1 MVSLRQLFYKRIVR
15 LKKKHKKRNTALRKC
30 PQKKGVIMKLFT
42 ESPKKPNSANR
53 RVASVFIS
61 SIRKRIRVQIPGESL
76 GGLQKFSRVLIRGGH
91 TRDLPGIRYRI
102 IRGKFDSQ
110 PLFNRRTARSKYGL
124 KRDLGVE
131 AVFLKHLIK

>member
-30 PQKKGVIMKLFT
+30 PQKRGFIVKLFT

-53 RVASVFIS
+53 RVASVFIF
-61 SIRKRIRVQIPGESL
+61 SIKKRIRVQIPGETI
-76 GGLQKFSRVLIRGGH
+76 GNLQKFSRVLIRGGH

-102 IRGKFDSQ
+102 IRGKLDSQ
-110 PLFNRRTARSKYGL
+110 PLFQRLTARSKYGVKKELGL
-124 KRDLGVE
+124 KAIALRD
-131 AVFLKHLIK
+131 KIK